1 MPDRCIARVMR
12 AHGANAW
19 VEVNAEAMVLAQL
32 KGRSI
37 EAITNDR
44 VVLDRQTD
52 PPQITE
58 ILERRN
64 SLLRQEGHR
73 EKRLAANIDLALLIL
88 SGEPSF
94 SPETT
99 LRVMAGLVAQ
109 QIPFL
114 LVVNKS
120 DLDGPTQM
128 ALKSLSRIQPMPET
142 APEWPWILANTKQ
155 VNGLDALHQEI
166 ELNCPAVS
174 SSESSSIALMG
185 ESGMGKSSLLNL
197 LVPDA
202 NAQTQAISEALS
214 SGRHTTTSSQAYRMP
229 QAPGKRSLRLIDT
242 PGFQRFGIS
251 HLDREDVAS
260 VFPEWSWLQQG
271 GSCRFQDCAH
281 LHEPGCVVQAA
292 IKTAVDAGQLARA
305 NALEDKRILW
315 ERLLSSANAPD
326 RRSTR

>member
-1 MPDRCIARVMR
+1 MR

-19 VEVNAEAMVLAQL
+19 VQVDAEAMVLAQF

-44 VVLDRQTD
+44 VVLDKQTD
-52 PPQITE
+52 PPQIIE
-58 ILERRN
+58 VLERRN

-73 EKRLAANIDLALLIL
+73 EKRLAANIDLALVIL
-88 SGEPSF
+88 SGEPGF

-99 LRVMAGLVAQ
+99 LRVMAGLIAQ

-128 ALKSLSRIQPMPET
+128 ALKSLSRIQPLHET
-142 APEWPWILANTKQ
+142 APEWPWVLANSRQ
-155 VNGLDALHQEI
+155 VNGLNALHQQI
-166 ELNCPAVS
+166 ELACS
-174 SSESSSIALMG
+174 GRSEMESASIALIG
-185 ESGMGKSSLLNL
+185 ESGMGKSSLLNA

-202 NAQTQAISEALS
+202 KAQTQAISEALS

-229 QAPGKRSLRLIDT
+229 QAPGKRSLWLIDT

-251 HLDREDVAS
+251 HLDRGDVES
-260 VFPEWSWLQQG
+260 IFPEWSWLQQG
-271 GSCRFQDCAH
+271 GFCRFQDCAH

-292 IKTAVDAGQLARA
+292 IETAVSTGRIEWA
-305 NALEDKRILW
+305 NALENKRGLW
-315 ERLLSSANAPD
+315 ERLLSSASAPD

>member
-1 MPDRCIARVMR
+1 MR

-19 VEVNAEAMVLAQL
+19 VRVDAEAMVLAQL

-44 VVLDRQTD
+44 VVLDTQTD
-52 PPQITE
+52 PPQIIE
-58 ILERRN
+58 VLERRN

-73 EKRLAANIDLALLIL
+73 EKRLAANIDLALVIL

-99 LRVMAGLVAQ
+99 LRVMAGLIAQ

-128 ALKSLSRIQPMPET
+128 ALRSLLRIQPLPET
-142 APEWPWILANTKQ
+142 APEWPWVLANSIQ
-155 VNGLDALHQEI
+155 VNGLDALHQQI
-166 ELNCPAVS
+166 ELKCAAKS
-174 SSESSSIALMG
+174 ALESPSIALMG
-185 ESGMGKSSLLNL
+185 ESGMGKSSLLNA

-202 NAQTQAISEALS
+202 KAQTQAISEALS
-214 SGRHTTTSSQAYRMP
+214 SGRHTTTSSQAYRMV
-229 QAPGKRSLRLIDT
+229 QAPGERALWLIDT

-251 HLDREDVAS
+251 HLDRGDIES
-260 VFPEWSWLQQG
+260 IFPEWAWLQKG
-271 GSCRFQDCAH
+271 GFCRFQDCTH

-292 IKTAVDAGQLARA
+292 IEAAATKGQVEWAKELK
-305 NALEDKRILW
+305 DKLGLW
-315 ERLLSSANAPD
+315 ERLLSSASAPD